1 MLSADGELTDTTI
14 YSFPRSCTGF
24 PARIVPDR
32 HFTADVQI
40 SFAPF
45 YEIEKASNTLWNLLL
60 GILGQ
65 ITLTLGDNRKIDFS
79 RAMIFM
85 TSNLGAAEMRAMLS
99 PKIGFAVQ
107 TSTPAQNDGLDLR
120 SAEARMPRTQV
131 YAGIYQPPR
140 QHSYFPT
147 TRHKPASLDR

>member
-1 MLSADGELTDTTI
+1 MLSADGELTNTTI

-40 SFAPF
+40 SFVLF

-60 GILGQ
+60 GILDKG
-65 ITLTLGDNRKIDFS
+65 TLTLSDNRKVDFS

-85 TSNLGAAEMRAMLS
+85 TRQSRCSGNR
-99 PKIGFAVQ
+99 
-107 TSTPAQNDGLDLR
+107 R
-120 SAEARMPRTQV
+120 SKQCCE
-131 YAGIYQPPR
+131 
-140 QHSYFPT
+140 
-147 TRHKPASLDR
+147 TRPQQDVETRLLVVNTMCESAL